1 MNKIIE
7 EKIRISKCGAN
18 LYLQNTRFT
27 MSALG
32 EEADLQKDKI
42 YDYFSNRRD
51 VLDFFYTGLLLEYKE
66 STHSIKGYSEFTLSE
81 KLGNL
86 ALTLI
91 DLMEPHR
98 EFVKKTYWDLV
109 GCSGR
114 RPPFETHFRDELRAI
129 YESDSQQSRL
139 SMAFNREPLFKA
151 GTYNFHLLIRF
162 WLHDLSEGRQKSME
176 LVDKW
181 TSFVQELHY
190 SSILDRGFDVA
201 KFIFYN
207 SPFSKNKTSTT

>member
-1 MNKIIE
+1 MNKITE
-7 EKIRISKCGAN
+7 EKIRISKCGAR
-18 LYLQNTRFT
+18 LYLKNPRFT
-27 MSALG
+27 MSALA
-32 EEADLQKDKI
+32 EEADLDKKEI

-51 VLDFFYTGLLLEYKE
+51 VLDYFYEGLLLEYKE
-66 STHSIKGYSEFTLSE
+66 TTHSIDGYHEFTLSE
-81 KLGNL
+81 KLSNL
-86 ALTLI
+86 ALTIL

-98 EFVKKTYWDLV
+98 EFVKATYWKLV
-109 GCSGR
+109 GCPGR
-114 RPPFETHFRDELRAI
+114 NTPFDEKFRDELRMI

-162 WLHDLSEGRQKSME
+162 WLHDQSEGRQKSME

-201 KFIFYN
+201 KFMFYN
-207 SPFSKNKTSTT
+207 SPFSKNKTSST